1 MIYELRDVKTEQFW
15 MGAALG
21 VLSTLLVV
29 LALGKLFDTPQV
41 SSVEMPTDIVRAYN
55 MGIKDALK
63 TNPAGAN
70 LEMACLELWG
80 NKQ

>member
-21 VLSTLLVV
+21 VLTTLLVV
-29 LALGKLFDTPQV
+29 LAFGRLFDTPQV
-41 SSVEMPTDIVRAYN
+41 STVEMPTDIVRAYN

-63 TNPAGAN
+63 TNPPSAD
-70 LEMACLELWG
+70 LEMACLELWS

>member
-21 VLSTLLVV
+21 VLTTLLVT
-29 LALGKLFDTPQV
+29 LSFDKLLDTQV
-41 SSVEMPTDIVRAYN
+41 SSVEMPKDVIAAYN

-63 TNPAGAN
+63 TNPAGAE

-80 NKQ
+80 KK

>member
-21 VLSTLLVV
+21 VLTTLLVT
-29 LALGKLFDTPQV
+29 LSFDKLLDTQV
-41 SSVEMPTDIVRAYN
+41 STVEMPKDVIAAYN

-63 TNPAGAN
+63 TNPAGAE

-80 NKQ
+80 KK

>member
-1 MIYELRDVKTEQFW
+1 MIYELKDVKTEQFW

-21 VLSTLLVV
+21 VLTTLLVT
-29 LALGKLFDTPQV
+29 LSFDKLLDTQV
-41 SSVEMPTDIVRAYN
+41 SSVEMPKDVIAAYN

-63 TNPAGAN
+63 TNPAGAE

-80 NKQ
+80 KK

>member
-1 MIYELRDVKTEQFW
+1 MIYEFRDVKTEQFW

-21 VLSTLLVV
+21 VLTTLLVT
-29 LALGKLFDTPQV
+29 LSFDKLLDTQV
-41 SSVEMPTDIVRAYN
+41 SSVEMPKDVIAAYN

-63 TNPAGAN
+63 TNPAGAE

-80 NKQ
+80 KK